1 MQTYSFR
8 QAPFRV
14 FGVPFFEKTG
24 VLERLPQAL
33 AAALILFGVW
43 GVNRFRADN

>member
-33 AAALILFGVW
+33 ARWASNSAFSTYA
-43 GVNRFRADN
+43 RRKER